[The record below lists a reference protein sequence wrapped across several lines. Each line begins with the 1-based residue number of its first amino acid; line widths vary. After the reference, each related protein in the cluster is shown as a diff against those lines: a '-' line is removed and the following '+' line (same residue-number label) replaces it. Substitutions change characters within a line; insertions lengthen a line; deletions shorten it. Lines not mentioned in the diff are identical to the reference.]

1 MLEQEGAD
9 IIQTEG
15 GTSSSPL
22 NPGVHGLIE
31 KVIQAI
37 VYVLEVWEYTF
48 KHLLF
53 EWQAAPTLAAAYSIS
68 KAVKIPVMCASGLSD
83 VTSPLA
89 LAAGAAGVVCV
100 ESLLKRVDFI

>member
-1 MLEQEGAD
+1 MVFSGQVRLAEMLEQEGAD

-37 VYVLEVWEYTF
+37 VYVLEV
-48 KHLLF
+48 
-53 EWQAAPTLAAAYSIS
+53 
-68 KAVKIPVMCASGLSD
+68 
-83 VTSPLA
+83 
-89 LAAGAAGVVCV
+89 
-100 ESLLKRVDFI
+100 